1 MGLGVSGSFHL
12 NTQNPQTK
20 QIPMLKKLTLLL
32 TALVAPLAAAP
43 EAQPAAVDTK
53 TYELRTYF
61 AAEGKLPELHKRFRE
76 HTVALFTQHGI
87 TNVGYWVP
95 LENKDN
101 KLVYVVSFPSPEAQ
115 KKAWKEFGADPEWKK
130 VHAESE
136 KNGKLV
142 AKIESKSMNATA
154 FSPAIQAVIKDPARV
169 FELRTYTTGP
179 GLLPNLHAR
188 FKDHTIGL
196 FSKHGMSHFGYWQL
210 QPGKP
215 EAENTLLYLLA
226 HASKEACEK
235 SFLEFRA
242 DPVWIAAKAASEKAA
257 GGPLTVADGV
267 KSELLVPT
275 DYSPTK

>member
-1 MGLGVSGSFHL
+1 
-12 NTQNPQTK
+12 
-20 QIPMLKKLTLLL
+20 MLKKLALLL
-32 TALVAPLAAAP
+32 TALVAPLSAAPAEAAA
-43 EAQPAAVDTK
+43 ADTK
-53 TYELRTYF
+53 TYELRTYY

-76 HTVALFTQHGI
+76 HTVALFTRHGI

-95 LENKDN
+95 LDNKEN
-101 KLVYVVSFPSPEAQ
+101 KLVYIVSFPSPEAQ
-115 KKAWKEFGADPEWKK
+115 KQAWKEFGADPEWKT

-142 AKIESKSMNATA
+142 TKIDSKSMNATA

-188 FKDHTIGL
+188 FKDHTIAL
-196 FSKHGMSHFGYWQL
+196 FSKYGMSHFGYWQI

-215 EAENTLLYLLA
+215 ESDNTLIYLLA

-235 SFLEFRA
+235 SFTDFRA
-242 DPVWIAAKAASEKAA
+242 DPTWVAAKAASEKPA
-257 GGPLTVADGV
+257 GGSLTVPDGV